1 MTLLFTG
8 QALPFPLLHH
18 IVATIAS
25 PGHCPPAVKLLRWLS
40 RNIHHFDTKSPQLK
54 KSLMKE
60 IIPGQMRCKL
70 LRTGRDHR
78 RVRLVTNQ
86 RRPPR
91 PYLRSSCL
99 TPYRAD
105 RSDTHPFLDT
115 LGCNLPAESH
125 GKCPT
130 LLWKHEP
137 SRPLCQQRHTHDHR
151 QRVWWAAT
159 GTALLFSASRPG
171 HAARKILATRHVPT
185 CRTSVQYVQLI
196 SYSSA
201 SNRT

>member
-1 MTLLFTG
+1 
-8 QALPFPLLHH
+8 
-18 IVATIAS
+18 
-25 PGHCPPAVKLLRWLS
+25 
-40 RNIHHFDTKSPQLK
+40 
-54 KSLMKE
+54 MKE

-86 RRPPR
+86 HRLPR
-91 PYLRSSCL
+91 PYLQSSCL

-105 RSDTHPFLDT
+105 RSDIHPFLDT

-137 SRPLCQQRHTHDHR
+137 SRPLCQKRHTHDHR

-159 GTALLFSASRPG
+159 GTALLFSASRPD
-171 HAARKILATRHVPT
+171 HAARKILPCPTTLCITPPFASAKLKCSHIKSKFPATGKSGH
-185 CRTSVQYVQLI
+185 
-196 SYSSA
+196 SA
-201 SNRT
+201 PN